1 MQYQLIIDYTIGEY
15 GYSMQYIRS
24 VLDRYRGQH
33 VDVKISSLGGDAAHA
48 LDIRQ
53 QFIDHGDVT
62 VYYTGFSASAATVI
76 ATGAKKIVMS
86 KYALILVHKCS
97 LFVDAWGRYNADEMA
112 DLMQH
117 LTTAK
122 QDAEK
127 TDVILANIYA
137 KRCGKPVS
145 DILAILKEGKWLNA
159 DDALALGLID
169 EVSEVA
175 DENPTMNE
183 TMGNRV
189 TALGLPPII
198 NQQLMTKKVE
208 KYDFS
213 HIANILGMET
223 IVADHDGDVTLRAED
238 FARLEAHVRDAA
250 SAETAASDK
259 DTTIAERD
267 KTIAELTAQ
276 VAALQNAPGDD
287 TADVDGVNDT
297 AAAPSAINMYNDIK
311 KLL

>member
-33 VDVKISSLGGDAAHA
+33 VDVKISSLGGDVAHA

-159 DDALALGLID
+159 DDALALG
-169 EVSEVA
+169 
-175 DENPTMNE
+175 P
-183 TMGNRV
+183 
-189 TALGLPPII
+189 
-198 NQQLMTKKVE
+198 
-208 KYDFS
+208 DF
-213 HIANILGMET
+213 IT
-223 IVADHDGDVTLRAED
+223 Q
-238 FARLEAHVRDAA
+238 
-250 SAETAASDK
+250 K
-259 DTTIAERD
+259 
-267 KTIAELTAQ
+267 
-276 VAALQNAPGDD
+276 
-287 TADVDGVNDT
+287 TADVV
-297 AAAPSAINMYNDIK
+297 
-311 KLL
+311 LF